1 MQFDVG
7 LEQTHGE
14 DVDLL
19 LLGYVL
25 AMGRKWQDT
34 NLVLLHRAHVAEFH
48 ECAQRAAAH
57 RWTKEPSR

>member
-25 AMGRKWQDT
+25 AMGRKW
-34 NLVLLHRAHVAEFH
+34 
-48 ECAQRAAAH
+48 
-57 RWTKEPSR
+57 